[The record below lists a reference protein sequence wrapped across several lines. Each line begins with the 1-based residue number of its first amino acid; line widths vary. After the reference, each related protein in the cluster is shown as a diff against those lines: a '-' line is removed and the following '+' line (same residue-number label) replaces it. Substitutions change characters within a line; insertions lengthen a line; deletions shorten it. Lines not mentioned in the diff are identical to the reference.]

1 MRDDVSEITENQNR
15 SGNKK
20 GNKNGDEIILNT
32 HQIEAQIKVLR
43 QILKFDNYELKNTQI
58 KNKAIK

>member
-1 MRDDVSEITENQNR
+1 MSEITENQNR